1 MDDSY
6 LAGGKLVVPTTPG
19 ETGSALLRR
28 AVAAAGGG
36 LRPSGTRSTRFLD
49 GAGEATMVALE
60 HAAYPPRDSRVQMLL
75 GDPGPD
81 GFGEIFLT
89 VHLHEFDDEVD
100 REWELA
106 MSLTSLLVAG
116 MDPAVAHVTAWQL
129 DGYGTIY
136 PSTRRVSGSVLPEQF
151 GPWTYVGGEIT
162 DRLRGRLASL
172 PAHAS
177 HPFGNGWLVRAVE
190 HPRHPPAEPFRS
202 ALRELGPAPIGYRPA
217 RLTAA

>member
-1 MDDSY
+1 MEDSY

-100 REWELA
+100 R
-106 MSLTSLLVAG
+106 
-116 MDPAVAHVTAWQL
+116 
-129 DGYGTIY
+129 
-136 PSTRRVSGSVLPEQF
+136 RVPGCVLPEQF
-151 GPWTYVGGEIT
+151 GPWTYVCGEELT
-162 DRLRGRLASL
+162 DRLPGRLASL

-202 ALRELGPAPIGYRPA
+202 ALRELGPAPIGYQPA
-217 RLTAA
+217 RLAAA